1 MFWLVKRREER
12 SRKPPAQAGP
22 GRRASVSAA
31 RREIGKQGASVG
43 RGRRTGRRN
52 QFIGWLRCQ
61 SLRAWMRDW
70 SFATL
75 VTHGDQGLQATH
87 LPFLLDPLRGPHGT
101 LISHLARRNPQ
112 AADIQ
117 A

>member
-1 MFWLVKRREER
+1 
-12 SRKPPAQAGP
+12 
-22 GRRASVSAA
+22 
-31 RREIGKQGASVG
+31 
-43 RGRRTGRRN
+43 
-52 QFIGWLRCQ
+52 
-61 SLRAWMRDW
+61 MRDW